1 MATWRHG
8 GLCPHCPGLFA
19 QAGAFSFLGHNMNY
33 YNEIDPGAADWLEN
47 LIFVGEIPDGVV
59 DRRSIEDV
67 TPNDLKGFNQCH
79 FFAGIGGWPLAL
91 RYAGVP
97 DDFKLWTGSCPCQPF
112 SAAGKGAGF
121 ADERHLWPA
130 WHWLIQESRPAIVLG
145 EQVASRDAEPW
156 LDLVSTDLEDLGF
169 AFGAYAGPSAGVG
182 APHIRDRTYWGGI
195 LADADNPG
203 LEGWRESERRRAAER
218 LAWAGGVVG
227 RLADADRNPRDE
239 GRPEHGGRDS
249 GGHALPGAGP
259 SSGSLSGFRG
269 PGALHGFWSAADW
282 LACRDGKWR
291 PAEPGSFPLAHGV
304 SNRVVRLRAYGNA
317 INPHQGAAFV
327 RAFLMAAGGQ

>member
-1 MATWRHG
+1 
-8 GLCPHCPGLFA
+8 
-19 QAGAFSFLGHNMNY
+19 MNY

-67 TPNDLKGFNQCH
+67 TPDDLKGFNQCH
-79 FFAGIGGWPLAL
+79 FFAGIGGWSLAL

-112 SAAGKGAGF
+112 SQAGQGAGF

-130 WHWLIQESRPAIVLG
+130 WHWLVQECRPAIILG

-156 LDLVSTDLEDLGF
+156 LDLVSTDLEDLGY

-182 APHIRDRTYWGGI
+182 APHIRDRCYWGGV
-195 LADADNPG
+195 ADADHPG

-218 LAWAGGVVG
+218 AAGPGGMVG
-227 RLADADRNPRDE
+227 GLADGRQRDV
-239 GRPEHGGRDS
+239 
-249 GGHALPGAGP
+249 
-259 SSGSLSGFRG
+259 G
-269 PGALHGFWSAADW
+269 PGALHGFWADADW
-282 LACRDGKWR
+282 LGCRDGKWR

-327 RAFLMAAGGQ
+327 RAFLMAAGDP